1 MLTHSHSE
9 QTHSHLEQTH
19 SHSEQTHGHL
29 EQTHGHF
36 VQTHSHSEQT
46 HRHSEQ
52 THRQLLLRKT
62 VIAIAINKSNITN
75 KIYYITILIKLLA
88 ITIFY
93 TAIIII

>member
-1 MLTHSHSE
+1 MQTHRHFE
-9 QTHSHLEQTH
+9 QTHRQT
-19 SHSEQTHGHL
+19 EQTHGHL
-29 EQTHGHF
+29 
-36 VQTHSHSEQT
+36 
-46 HRHSEQ
+46 EQ

>member
-1 MLTHSHSE
+1 MD
-9 QTHSHLEQTH
+9 

-29 EQTHGHF
+29 EQTHGHL
-36 VQTHSHSEQT
+36 EQI
-46 HRHSEQ
+46 HRHLEQIHRHLEQ

-75 KIYYITILIKLLA
+75 IIYYKTILIKLLA
-88 ITIFY
+88 ITIIY